1 MSRKTNILEKGGGII
16 FHNMLIERE
25 QSVAIICIMALLA
38 GNLAFKVMPKQYAG
52 DHSYIYNS
60 SVQSESVAQATKD
73 ERPEILVK
81 TIRETKVVNFAQ
93 EKHELTDGERA
104 LAEQIVAC
112 EAGADNMEGQM
123 AVAQCLYDS
132 AVIDGITIQEVFK
145 RYGYSSLYNRK
156 VTAENELAVS
166 MVFDYGA
173 KVTDKPIQW
182 FVTPAAA
189 PDSWHEKSVTF
200 AGQFGAHRFYYDSKL
215 LNDG

>member
-1 MSRKTNILEKGGGII
+1 
-16 FHNMLIERE
+16 MLIERE
-25 QSVAIICIMALLA
+25 QSVAIVCIMALLV
-38 GNLAFKVMPKQYAG
+38 GNLAFKVMPKQYAS

-60 SVQSESVAQATKD
+60 SVQSESVAQATKN
-73 ERPEILVK
+73 ERTEVLVK
-81 TIRETKVVNFAQ
+81 TVKETKVVNFNQ
-93 EKHELTDGERA
+93 EKHELTDDERA

-132 AVIDGITIQEVFK
+132 AVIDGITIHEVFK
-145 RYGYSSLYNRK
+145 KYGYSSLYNRK

-182 FVTPAAA
+182 FVAPAAA
-189 PDSWHEKSVTF
+189 SSSWHEEGATF
-200 AGQFGAHRFYYDSKL
+200 AGQFGAHRFYYNSKL
-215 LNDG
+215 LADE

>member
-1 MSRKTNILEKGGGII
+1 MT
-16 FHNMLIERE
+16 
-25 QSVAIICIMALLA
+25 LLA
-38 GNLAFKVMPKQYAG
+38 SNLAFKALPKHYAD

-60 SVQSESVAQATKD
+60 SIKSESTSQSVD
-73 ERPEILVK
+73 ERPEILIK
-81 TIRETKVVNFAQ
+81 TIKETRVVNFAQ
-93 EKHELTDGERA
+93 EKHELTDDERA

-145 RYGYSSLYNRK
+145 KYGYSTLYNRK
-156 VTAENELAVS
+156 VTAENEMAVS
-166 MVFDYGA
+166 VVFDYGA

-189 PDSWHEKSVTF
+189 PGSWHEQGATF

-215 LNDG
+215 LDGE